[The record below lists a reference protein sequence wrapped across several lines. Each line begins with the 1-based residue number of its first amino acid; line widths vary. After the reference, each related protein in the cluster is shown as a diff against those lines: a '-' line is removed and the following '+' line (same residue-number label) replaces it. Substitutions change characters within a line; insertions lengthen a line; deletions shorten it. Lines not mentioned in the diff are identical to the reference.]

1 MPKGDIVIIVKGLL
15 SRRKPDQGHGAG
27 NPSTSSSRWAILMVI
42 YLCMLSYTLV
52 LQSIPPVLSLII
64 DELGLSYHQ
73 AGVLMSLFALP
84 GILVSLPAGM
94 LADRY
99 GVKRVG
105 IASLLFTIAGTI
117 MVAIGQTFISLTAGR
132 VIAGTG
138 AISLIV
144 IAPQGIVQWF
154 RNRELG
160 VAMGIYNTALP
171 VGVIV
176 SLNALPP
183 LASQW
188 GWRSGTWAA
197 AALTAI
203 ALLIFC
209 LGFRERRAEKQETTF
224 SVPKLGREHV
234 LIGLVALSW
243 ALFNTCIVSLNTFAP
258 DFMVGRGLSLQSA
271 GFYTSLFV
279 VGPLCLSPLVG
290 YAVDR
295 IGYPEAFMAAGGLG
309 MAILLPLIP
318 AGIDYLALLMLAVG
332 IWAALVPAPAYYLTA
347 DIARHERLGFG
358 FGVLSMLNN
367 AGVFVGPQLVG
378 LSRDV
383 SGSYTAGFGLMALF
397 AVLSAV
403 VAVMLWAKRRRQE
416 TH

>member
-1 MPKGDIVIIVKGLL
+1 
-15 SRRKPDQGHGAG
+15 
-27 NPSTSSSRWAILMVI
+27 MVI

>member
-1 MPKGDIVIIVKGLL
+1 
-15 SRRKPDQGHGAG
+15 
-27 NPSTSSSRWAILMVI
+27 MVI

-117 MVAIGQTFISLTAGR
+117 MVATGQTFISLTAGR

-197 AALTAI
+197 A
-203 ALLIFC
+203 
-209 LGFRERRAEKQETTF
+209 TF

>member
-1 MPKGDIVIIVKGLL
+1 
-15 SRRKPDQGHGAG
+15 
-27 NPSTSSSRWAILMVI
+27 MVI

-117 MVAIGQTFISLTAGR
+117 MVATGQTFISLTAGR

>member
-1 MPKGDIVIIVKGLL
+1 
-15 SRRKPDQGHGAG
+15 
-27 NPSTSSSRWAILMVI
+27 MVI

-209 LGFRERRAEKQETTF
+209 LCFRESRTGTRETTF
-224 SVPKLGREHV
+224 SAPKDSRENV
-234 LIGLVALSW
+234 LIGFVALSW
-243 ALFNTCIVSLNTFAP
+243 ALFSACIVSLNTFAP

>member
-1 MPKGDIVIIVKGLL
+1 M
-15 SRRKPDQGHGAG
+15 
-27 NPSTSSSRWAILMVI
+27 
-42 YLCMLSYTLV
+42 SYTLV